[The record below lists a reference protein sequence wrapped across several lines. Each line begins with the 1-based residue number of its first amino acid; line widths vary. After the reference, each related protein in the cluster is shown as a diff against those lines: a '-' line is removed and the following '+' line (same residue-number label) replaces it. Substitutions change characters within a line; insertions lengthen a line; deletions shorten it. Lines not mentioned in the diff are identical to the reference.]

1 MIKAVIHSLFIIDIN
16 YLQDILTS
24 SVLLGL
30 INTSTKSICS
40 TVVDDMDESGFNS
53 KATFNTL
60 FKKLVGMTPTQYRKE
75 LIKR

>member
-40 TVVDDMDESGFNS
+40 TVVDDMEEN
-53 KATFNTL
+53 KPYLNHLLT
-60 FKKLVGMTPTQYRKE
+60 
-75 LIKR
+75 